1 VTAQQPETMNIIRP
15 RLNDFFDLPFRQE
28 DVDFVIPFIDED
40 IPFFIDPFLLWKSPS
55 QQDNS
60 LHLNLVNSF
69 NFLGHQYLKGDTE
82 CIETLISCSECNEIG
97 LGTSKS
103 KTGKRIGQKTANEIL
118 GLYKDIPQISKS
130 GFLHFEEIQLFI
142 DNIAE
147 DRISDFTAN
156 FIKSFLID
164 YTIDQCEKVN
174 IPIEKI
180 DVEYYDNRTN
190 KFITDNVFLPINP
203 NTKTPILFVPK
214 RWIRQT
220 TFINYESYYKEF
232 YSPSILKEGE
242 KQERV
247 KILNFNR
254 HNYDL
259 VQTYIKIRERQQ
271 ADCKNDPLFKQIPIL
286 SAKRKLE
293 SILKLPTGK
302 TDNAD
307 KEYEN
312 NLCPLLASL
321 LYPHLDFAQEQS
333 RTDSGVSIRDL
344 IFYNN
349 CSEEFL
355 KDIYTSYLCKQ
366 MIFELKNVKELD
378 NDHVDQVNR
387 YLKDTF
393 GKFAVIFTRNQP
405 PKKVVK
411 NLIDLWSGQ
420 RKCILVLTDD
430 DLKLMCQVY
439 ESKNRT
445 PIEVL
450 KRKYVEFN
458 RLLPS

>member
-1 VTAQQPETMNIIRP
+1 MSIIRP

-28 DVDFVIPFIDED
+28 DVDFIIPFIDED
-40 IPFFIDPFLLWKSPS
+40 VPFYIDPFLLWKSPS

-60 LHLNLVNSF
+60 LHLNLTNNF
-69 NFLGHQYLKGDTE
+69 NFLGHQFLKGDTD
-82 CIETLISCSECNEIG
+82 CLDILINCSECNEIG
-97 LGTSKS
+97 LGTSKLKS
-103 KTGKRIGQKTANEIL
+103 GKRIGQKTANEIL
-118 GLYKDIPQISKS
+118 NLYNDIPQVSNS
-130 GFLHFEEIQLFI
+130 GFSHFEEIQLFV
-142 DNIAE
+142 DKIAE
-147 DRISDFTAN
+147 DRISDITAN

-174 IPIEKI
+174 IPIEKVNI
-180 DVEYYDNRTN
+180 DYFDSKVH
-190 KFITDNVFLPINP
+190 KFISDDVFLPINP

-214 RWIRQT
+214 RWIRHT
-220 TFINYESYYKEF
+220 TFINYESYCKEY
-232 YSPSILKEGE
+232 YSPTILKEGE
-242 KQERV
+242 KPERV
-247 KILNFNR
+247 KVLNFNR
-254 HNYDL
+254 QNYDL

-271 ADCKNDPLFKQIPIL
+271 TDCKNDPLFKQIPVL

-293 SILKLPTGK
+293 TILKLPTGK

-307 KEYEN
+307 RDYEN

-355 KDIYTSYLCKQ
+355 KDIHTTYQCKQ
-366 MIFELKNVKELD
+366 MVFELKNVKELN

-393 GKFAVIFTRNQP
+393 GRFAIIFTRNQP
-405 PKKVVK
+405 PKKVIK

-420 RKCILVLTDD
+420 RKCILVLTDE
-430 DLKLMCQVY
+430 DLKLMCSVF

-445 PIEVL
+445 PIEIL
-450 KRKYVEFN
+450 KKKFIEFN

>member
-1 VTAQQPETMNIIRP
+1 MNIIRP

-28 DVDFVIPFIDED
+28 DVDFIIPFIDED
-40 IPFFIDPFLLWKSPS
+40 VPFYIDPFLLWKSPS

-60 LHLNLVNSF
+60 LHLNLINNF
-69 NFLGHQYLKGDTE
+69 NFLGHQYLKGNNE
-82 CIETLISCSECNEIG
+82 CIDILINCSECNEIG

-103 KTGKRIGQKTANEIL
+103 KTGKKIGQKTSKEIL
-118 GLYKDIPQISKS
+118 SLYKDIPQITKS
-130 GFLHFEEIQLFI
+130 GFLHFEEIQLFV

-147 DRISDFTAN
+147 DRISDITAN

-174 IPIEKI
+174 IPIESANVDYFDSK
-180 DVEYYDNRTN
+180 TN
-190 KFITDNVFLPINP
+190 KFISDNVFLPINP

-214 RWIRQT
+214 RWIRHT
-220 TFINYESYYKEF
+220 TFINYESYCKEY
-232 YSPSILKEGE
+232 YSPIILKEGE
-242 KQERV
+242 KPERV
-247 KILNFNR
+247 KVLNFNR
-254 HNYDL
+254 QNYDL
-259 VQTYIKIRERQQ
+259 VHTYIKIRERQQ
-271 ADCKNDPLFKQIPIL
+271 TDCKNDPLFKQIPIL
-286 SAKRKLE
+286 SAKRKLDT
-293 SILKLPTGK
+293 ILKLPTGK

-307 KEYEN
+307 RDYEN

-333 RTDSGVSIRDL
+333 RTESGVSIRDL

-355 KDIYTSYLCKQ
+355 KDIYTTYQCKQ
-366 MIFELKNVKELD
+366 MVFELKNVKELN

-393 GKFAVIFTRNQP
+393 GRFAIIFTRNEP
-405 PKKVVK
+405 PKKVIR
-411 NLIDLWSGQ
+411 NIIDLWSGQ
-420 RKCILVLTDD
+420 RKCILVLTDA

-445 PIEVL
+445 SIEVI
-450 KRKYVEFN
+450 KMKFVEFN

>member
-1 VTAQQPETMNIIRP
+1 MNIIRP

-28 DVDFVIPFIDED
+28 EVDFIIPFIDED
-40 IPFFIDPFLLWKSPS
+40 VPFYIDPFLLWKSPS

-60 LHLNLVNSF
+60 LHLNLINNF
-69 NFLGHQYLKGDTE
+69 NFLGHQYLKGNNE
-82 CIETLISCSECNEIG
+82 CIDILINCSECNEIG

-103 KTGKRIGQKTANEIL
+103 KTGKKIGQKTSKEIL
-118 GLYKDIPQISKS
+118 SLYKDIPQITKS
-130 GFLHFEEIQLFI
+130 GFLHFEEIQLFV

-147 DRISDFTAN
+147 DRISDITAN

-174 IPIEKI
+174 IPIESVNVDYFDSK
-180 DVEYYDNRTN
+180 TN
-190 KFITDNVFLPINP
+190 KFISDNVFLPINP

-214 RWIRQT
+214 RWIRHT
-220 TFINYESYYKEF
+220 TFINYESYCKEY
-232 YSPSILKEGE
+232 YSPIILKEGE
-242 KQERV
+242 KPERV
-247 KILNFNR
+247 KVLNFNR
-254 HNYDL
+254 QNYDL
-259 VQTYIKIRERQQ
+259 VHTYIKIRERQQ
-271 ADCKNDPLFKQIPIL
+271 TDCKNDPLFKQIPIL
-286 SAKRKLE
+286 SAKRKLDT
-293 SILKLPTGK
+293 ILKLPTGK

-307 KEYEN
+307 RDYEN

-333 RTDSGVSIRDL
+333 RTESGVSIRDL

-355 KDIYTSYLCKQ
+355 KDIYTTYQCKQ
-366 MIFELKNVKELD
+366 MVFELKNVKELN

-393 GKFAVIFTRNQP
+393 GRFAIIFTRNEP
-405 PKKVVK
+405 PKKVIR
-411 NLIDLWSGQ
+411 NIIDLWSGQ
-420 RKCILVLTDD
+420 RKCILVLTDA

-445 PIEVL
+445 SIEVI
-450 KRKYVEFN
+450 KMKFVEFN

>member
-1 VTAQQPETMNIIRP
+1 MNIIRP
-15 RLNDFFDLPFRQE
+15 RLNDFFSLPFRQE

-40 IPFFIDPFLLWKSPS
+40 IPFYIDPFLLWKSPS

-69 NFLGHQYLKGDTE
+69 NFLGHQYLKGDTG
-82 CIETLISCSECNEIG
+82 CIDTLINCSECNEIG

-174 IPIEKI
+174 IPIEKV
-180 DVEYYDNRTN
+180 DVEFFDNKIH
-190 KFITDNVFLPINP
+190 KFITDDVFLPINP
-203 NTKTPILFVPK
+203 NTKSPILFVPK
-214 RWIRQT
+214 RWIRQS
-220 TFINYESYYKEF
+220 TFINYESYYKE
-232 YSPSILKEGE
+232 YYIPTIIKEGE

-254 HNYDL
+254 ENYDL
-259 VQTYIKIRERQQ
+259 VQTYIKIRERQK

-293 SILKLPTGK
+293 TIIKLPTGK

-307 KEYEN
+307 KQYEN
-312 NLCPLLASL
+312 NLCPLLVSL

-333 RTDSGVSIRDL
+333 RTESGVSIRDL

-378 NDHVDQVNR
+378 NDHIDQVNR

-393 GKFAVIFTRNQP
+393 GKFAVIFTRNEA

-411 NLIDLWSGQ
+411 NLVDLWSGQ

-450 KRKYVEFN
+450 KKKFVEFN

>member
-1 VTAQQPETMNIIRP
+1 MNIIRP
-15 RLNDFFDLPFRQE
+15 RLNDFFELPFRQE
-28 DVDFVIPFIDED
+28 DVDFIIPFIDED
-40 IPFFIDPFLLWKSPS
+40 IPFYIDPFLLWKSPS

-60 LHLNLVNSF
+60 LHLSLVNSF
-69 NFLGHQYLKGDTE
+69 NRLGNQFLKDDFE
-82 CIETLISCSECNEIG
+82 SIKTLINCSECNEIG
-97 LGTSKS
+97 LGTSKL
-103 KTGKRIGQKTANEIL
+103 KTGKRIGEKNAIEIL
-118 GLYKDIPQISKS
+118 SLFKDIPQISKS
-130 GFLHFEEIQLFI
+130 GFVHFEEIQLFI

-147 DRISDFTAN
+147 DRISDISAN

-164 YTIDQCEKVN
+164 YTIEQCEKVN
-174 IPIEKI
+174 IPIEKTDI
-180 DVEYYDNRTN
+180 DYYDSKTN
-190 KFITDNVFLPINP
+190 KFITENLFLPVNP
-203 NTKTPILFVPK
+203 KLKTPILFVPK

-220 TFINYESYYKEF
+220 TYINYQNYYKE
-232 YSPSILKEGE
+232 YYTPKLLKVGE
-242 KQERV
+242 TPERV

-254 HNYDL
+254 ENYDL
-259 VQTYIKIRERQQ
+259 VETFIKIKERQKN
-271 ADCKNDPLFKQIPIL
+271 DCKNDPLFKQIPVL
-286 SAKRKLE
+286 SAKRKLDT
-293 SILKLPTGK
+293 ILKLPTGK

-307 KEYEN
+307 RDYEN

-333 RTDSGVSIRDL
+333 RTESGVSIRDL

-355 KDIYTSYLCKQ
+355 KEIYETYQCKQ
-366 MIFELKNVKELD
+366 IVFELKNVKELN

-387 YLKDTF
+387 YLKESF
-393 GKFAVIFTRNQP
+393 GRFAIIFTRNEP
-405 PKKVVK
+405 PKKVIK

-420 RKCILVLTDD
+420 RKCILVFTDA

-445 PIEVL
+445 PIEVI
-450 KRKYVEFN
+450 KKKFVEFN

>member
-1 VTAQQPETMNIIRP
+1 M
-15 RLNDFFDLPFRQE
+15 DFP
-28 DVDFVIPFIDED
+28 
-40 IPFFIDPFLLWKSPS
+40 
-55 QQDNS
+55 
-60 LHLNLVNSF
+60 
-69 NFLGHQYLKGDTE
+69 
-82 CIETLISCSECNEIG
+82 
-97 LGTSKS
+97 
-103 KTGKRIGQKTANEIL
+103 
-118 GLYKDIPQISKS
+118 
-130 GFLHFEEIQLFI
+130 
-142 DNIAE
+142 AE

-174 IPIEKI
+174 IPIEKV
-180 DVEYYDNRTN
+180 DVEYFDNKTH

-203 NTKTPILFVPK
+203 NTKSPILFVPK
-214 RWIRQT
+214 RWIRQS
-220 TFINYESYYKEF
+220 TFINYESYYKEY
-232 YSPSILKEGE
+232 YSPTILKEGE

-254 HNYDL
+254 ANYDL
-259 VQTYIKIRERQQ
+259 VQTYIKIRERQK

-286 SAKRKLE
+286 SVKRKLE
-293 SILKLPTGK
+293 TIIKLPTGK

-312 NLCPLLASL
+312 NLCPLLASI

-355 KDIYTSYLCKQ
+355 KDIYTSYQCKQ
-366 MIFELKNVKELD
+366 MVFELKNVKELN

-393 GKFAVIFTRNQP
+393 GKFAIIFTRNEP

-411 NLIDLWSGQ
+411 NLVDLWSGQ
-420 RKCILVLTDD
+420 RKFILVLTDA

-445 PIEVL
+445 PIEVI
-450 KRKYVEFN
+450 KKKYAEFN